1 MVLQNCRYVGSK
13 YQVQR
18 IKVNIMILFC
28 YIIKKLKSLECPLF
42 DFEFLAKNQALKM
55 KLVMSLLTSVKHVV

>member
-28 YIIKKLKSLECPLF
+28 YIIKKPKSLECPLF
-42 DFEFLAKNQALKM
+42 EFPAKNQALKM
-55 KLVMSLLTSVKHVV
+55 KLVIRLLTSVKHVV